1 MLDSEIQAVIR
12 ILKRIMKRDYLSM
25 QGLARRLGFSVSHLS
40 MIFSGRRRPG
50 LRFIRAAMKRYPEVR
65 QVLRAQWEEP
75 ERHGQGEAP

>member
-12 ILKRIMKRDYLSM
+12 VLKRIMKRDYLSM

-50 LRFIRAAMKRYPEVR
+50 LRFIRAAMRCYPEVR
-65 QVLRAQWEEP
+65 QVIQSQWGAPEGGQEED
-75 ERHGQGEAP
+75 